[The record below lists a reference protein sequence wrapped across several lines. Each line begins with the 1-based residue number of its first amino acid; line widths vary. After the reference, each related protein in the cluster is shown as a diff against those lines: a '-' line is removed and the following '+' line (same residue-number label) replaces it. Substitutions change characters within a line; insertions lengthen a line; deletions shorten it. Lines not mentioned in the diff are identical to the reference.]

1 MTGAEAVVLA
11 HHPVVEALPA
21 VVPMVVLVGAFA
33 GIVVADRRG
42 SRRAGADTAAPSA
55 EEPSDQAR

>member
-1 MTGAEAVVLA
+1 MTAALTGDAVVLA

-33 GIVVADRRG
+33 GVVVADRRR
-42 SRRAGADTAAPSA
+42 SRRAHA
-55 EEPSDQAR
+55 EEQHDQAR